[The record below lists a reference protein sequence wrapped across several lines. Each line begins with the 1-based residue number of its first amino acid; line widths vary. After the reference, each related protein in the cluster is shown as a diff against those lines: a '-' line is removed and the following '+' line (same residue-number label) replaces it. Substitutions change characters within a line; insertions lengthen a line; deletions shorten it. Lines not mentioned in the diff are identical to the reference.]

1 MREKEIRPANK
12 ILIIIIS
19 LLAILAI
26 LLWINYILI
35 KPNTVAT
42 VQTLEEIKLKSVV
55 QNHLLFSD
63 IKINEEK
70 GEYVV
75 TSKVTNL
82 TSNILSISP
91 ITMTFRD
98 SDKNEI
104 ASITSYLGSNI
115 TEEASKTLYIKTN
128 VNLFTARSVD
138 VEVQTNL

>member
-19 LLAILAI
+19 LLAILAT

-63 IKINEEK
+63 IKITEEK
-70 GEYVV
+70 GEYIV

-128 VNLFTARSVD
+128 VNLLEARSVD

>member
-19 LLAILAI
+19 LLAILAT

-42 VQTLEEIKLKSVV
+42 VQTLEEIKLKSFV

-63 IKINEEK
+63 IKITEEK
-70 GEYVV
+70 GEYIV

-115 TEEASKTLYIKTN
+115 TEEVSKTLYIKTN
-128 VNLFTARSVD
+128 VNLLEARSVD

>member
-19 LLAILAI
+19 LLAILAT

-63 IKINEEK
+63 IKITEEK
-70 GEYVV
+70 CEYIV

-82 TSNILSISP
+82 TSNILSLSS

-128 VNLFTARSVD
+128 VNLLEARSVD

>member
-19 LLAILAI
+19 LLAILAT

-104 ASITSYLGSNI
+104 ASITSYLGSTI

>member
-82 TSNILSISP
+82 TSNILSTSP

-104 ASITSYLGSNI
+104 ASITSYLGSTI

>member
-91 ITMTFRD
+91 ITMNFRD

-115 TEEASKTLYIKTN
+115 TEEVSKTLYIKTN
-128 VNLFTARSVD
+128 VNLLEARSVD

>member
-19 LLAILAI
+19 LLTILAT

-63 IKINEEK
+63 IKITEEK
-70 GEYVV
+70 DEYIV

-104 ASITSYLGSNI
+104 ASITSYLGSTI

>member
-63 IKINEEK
+63 IKITEEK
-70 GEYVV
+70 GEYIV

-82 TSNILSISP
+82 TSNILSLSP

-128 VNLFTARSVD
+128 VNLLEARSVD

>member
-19 LLAILAI
+19 LLAILAT

-63 IKINEEK
+63 IKITEEK
-70 GEYVV
+70 GEYIV

-82 TSNILSISP
+82 TSNILSLSS

-128 VNLFTARSVD
+128 VNLLEARSVD

>member
-19 LLAILAI
+19 LLAILAT

>member
-19 LLAILAI
+19 LLAILAT

-63 IKINEEK
+63 IKITEEK
-70 GEYVV
+70 GEYIV

-104 ASITSYLGSNI
+104 ASITSYLGSTI

>member
-19 LLAILAI
+19 LLAILAT
-26 LLWINYILI
+26 LFWINYILI

-63 IKINEEK
+63 IKITEEK
-70 GEYVV
+70 GEYIV

-82 TSNILSISP
+82 TSNILSLSP

-128 VNLFTARSVD
+128 VNLLEARSVD

>member
-19 LLAILAI
+19 LLAILAT

-63 IKINEEK
+63 IKITEEK
-70 GEYVV
+70 GEYIV

-82 TSNILSISP
+82 TSNILSLSP

-104 ASITSYLGSNI
+104 AIITSYLGSNI

-128 VNLFTARSVD
+128 VNLLEARSVD

>member
-19 LLAILAI
+19 LLAILAT

-63 IKINEEK
+63 IKITEEK
-70 GEYVV
+70 GEYIV

-82 TSNILSISP
+82 TSNILSLSP

-128 VNLFTARSVD
+128 VNLFEARSVD